1 VDELD
6 NLMQSVAPAP
16 VASGGIAKVRY
27 THDGMI
33 DLIITNPG
41 ISQGQLAA
49 HFGYSQSWISQII
62 SSDAFQSRLAERK
75 EELVDPTIRATIE
88 EQFKG
93 LVARSLEILREKLNR
108 PAASIPDN
116 LALRTLE
123 LSARAAGYGARDMVP
138 PVPTQEMHLHLN
150 VLGERLTE
158 LLRAKKVEAIE
169 GELDATSQG

>member
-1 VDELD
+1 VEDLD
-6 NLMQSVAPAP
+6 ALMVEATP
-16 VASGGIAKVRY
+16 VRGGIAKVRY

-49 HFGYSQSWISQII
+49 HFGYSQSWVSQII
-62 SSDAFQSRLAERK
+62 SSDAFQVRLAERK
-75 EELVDPTIRATIE
+75 DELVDPTIRATIE

-93 LVARSLEILREKLNR
+93 LVARSLDILREKLNR

-138 PVPTQEMHLHLN
+138 PVPTQEMHVHLN

-169 GELDATSQG
+169 GELDASQG